1 MKEILEKLL
10 KGEIDI
16 ETCENLLKA
25 NTILELDEI
34 AKFDKDREVRTGFPE
49 AILAQGK
56 EYDDLL
62 GIVRAYLL
70 SNNNEN
76 NLKNNLKNDF
86 SKDNH
91 NNFGEKT
98 NILIT
103 RLTKKRYYKLKEDL
117 HDIIAKKFNLN
128 YNDKAKILII
138 SNNKSD
144 TLDYNKKTDG
154 TKHNDFKKKI
164 GIITAGTSDI
174 SVGEEAKVI
183 VEQGGCEAITSY
195 DIGVAG
201 IHRLFP
207 QIAKMV
213 ELGICAI
220 IVCAGMEGALP
231 SVVAGLVDV
240 PVIGVP
246 TSVGY
251 GVGGEGK
258 AALYAMLQSCAPGI
272 AVVNIDNGFGAGVFA
287 LSIANGMN
295 K

>member
-10 KGEIDI
+10 NGEIDI

-25 NTILELDEI
+25 NTILELEEV
-34 AKFDKDREVRTGFPE
+34 AKFDNHREVRTGFPE
-49 AILAQGK
+49 AVLAQGK
-56 EYDDLL
+56 EYDDILAIIT
-62 GIVRAYLL
+62 GYFDNNPNSGNNPN
-70 SNNNEN
+70 SNNSSN
-76 NLKNNLKNDF
+76 
-86 SKDNH
+86 NH
-91 NNFGEKT
+91 NASNNDEDK
-98 NILIT
+98 NSILIT

-117 HDIIAKKFNLN
+117 DYLSKKGFNLD

-138 SNNKSD
+138 SDSNKSNKD
-144 TLDYNKKTDG
+144 KTIDSQFKKT
-154 TKHNDFKKKI
+154 I

-174 SVGEEAKVI
+174 AVGEEAKVI

-207 QIAKMV
+207 QIAKML
-213 ELGICAI
+213 ELGVCAI

-231 SVVAGLVDV
+231 SVVGGLVDV

-258 AALYAMLQSCAPGI
+258 AALYAMLQSCAPGM

-287 LSIANGMN
+287 LTIAKNM
-295 K
+295 